1 MTSTV
6 AAAGAR
12 SLGET
17 LQRRRLEARAQ
28 RVEQVVAALEERVQV
43 REAAGFVPASL
54 RLAICDFR
62 LQLVELRGRLAL
74 PHL

>member
-6 AAAGAR
+6 AAASAC
-12 SLGET
+12 SLDET

-43 REAAGFVPASL
+43 REAAGFVPAPL
-54 RLAICDFR
+54 RLAIRDFR